1 MFERVIK
8 ASASGWRPWAIGAA
22 LSMGG
27 AALLLLLK
35 RRSASHT
42 DDADD
47 IYEAW
52 WRHREKVRA
61 NGDRPPTTDRG
72 NEGNLQLFV

>member
-22 LSMGG
+22 LSMAG
-27 AALLLLLK
+27 AALLLFVK
-35 RRSASHT
+35 QRSASHT
-42 DDADD
+42 DADD

-52 WRHREKVRA
+52 WQRREKVRS
-61 NGDRPPTTDRG
+61 NGDQPPKTSRG